1 MGWSLI
7 DRIILILQ
15 ILIIF
20 FIPYFVERPARKF
33 PVVTYTLMGLNI
45 FFFFVTVFISNVN
58 LPSDRIY
65 GRQKAAA
72 LINEEGQKDPKIKAL
87 LDEIKQF
94 APEMIKPE
102 GVSFEVKD
110 ETTRLNPFTK
120 KGQEA
125 AAREQ
130 LRLAAMK
137 LASERMDSEA
147 GYQRFWQ
154 IEYMDSKYVL
164 TPHYSALE
172 VFAYRPGEE
181 SVGGKLLGL
190 LGSMFL
196 HGNFMHI
203 FGNMLF
209 LWVFGRAVED
219 SLGRTVYLGAYLL
232 CGVAATLLHHIMTQM
247 FDPSGMMMPSLG
259 ASGAIAGVM
268 GLFAPRFYRTPVR
281 VFYVTVLALVVAF
294 FALLIV
300 GGIMAVLT
308 GDIIAS
314 AVLTLGLV
322 FAGFYYFGRTWAWGT
337 TKVVAVWFLA
347 FWVSLND
354 IYPVIKSLAAGTDTG
369 DGVAHWAHIG
379 GLLLGILYAFMIGAQ
394 NEGKQEFMLEDAEKA
409 YNLGDMVG
417 AITYAQNVLGREPN
431 NGQAYELIGK
441 AYLNQ
446 SNEDEALDNIELAV
460 QNYLRAGNRDSAAAV
475 YLKAIEK
482 YPSFILQ
489 PPAQAAV
496 GNQMAKNADFK
507 NAAETRVKIPYT
519 FPDAPEGEVALLRS
533 AQLYVE
539 RLNEPQTGL
548 QLLQHFWQT
557 FPDSQWMPQVE
568 RSWRMAEFQIN
579 SAAEAAAAQA
589 APAIA
594 QAPKP
599 ARQRPAAA
607 PVPRPPGQ

>member
-1 MGWSLI
+1 
-7 DRIILILQ
+7 
-15 ILIIF
+15 
-20 FIPYFVERPARKF
+20 
-33 PVVTYTLMGLNI
+33 
-45 FFFFVTVFISNVN
+45 
-58 LPSDRIY
+58 
-65 GRQKAAA
+65 
-72 LINEEGQKDPKIKAL
+72 
-87 LDEIKQF
+87 
-94 APEMIKPE
+94 
-102 GVSFEVKD
+102 
-110 ETTRLNPFTK
+110 
-120 KGQEA
+120 
-125 AAREQ
+125 
-130 LRLAAMK
+130 
-137 LASERMDSEA
+137 
-147 GYQRFWQ
+147 
-154 IEYMDSKYVL
+154 MDSKYVL

-354 IYPVIKSLAAGTDTG
+354 IYPVIKSC
-369 DGVAHWAHIG
+369 WA
-379 GLLLGILYAFMIGAQ
+379 FCM
-394 NEGKQEFMLEDAEKA
+394 
-409 YNLGDMVG
+409 
-417 AITYAQNVLGREPN
+417 
-431 NGQAYELIGK
+431 
-441 AYLNQ
+441 
-446 SNEDEALDNIELAV
+446 
-460 QNYLRAGNRDSAAAV
+460 
-475 YLKAIEK
+475 
-482 YPSFILQ
+482 
-489 PPAQAAV
+489 
-496 GNQMAKNADFK
+496 
-507 NAAETRVKIPYT
+507 
-519 FPDAPEGEVALLRS
+519 RS
-533 AQLYVE
+533 
-539 RLNEPQTGL
+539 
-548 QLLQHFWQT
+548 
-557 FPDSQWMPQVE
+557 
-568 RSWRMAEFQIN
+568 
-579 SAAEAAAAQA
+579 
-589 APAIA
+589 
-594 QAPKP
+594 
-599 ARQRPAAA
+599 
-607 PVPRPPGQ
+607 